1 MLWMIIIVIAYLL
14 NASATA
20 IDKFLLSK
28 KISNPAVYAFFISAL
43 NVLGVVL
50 IPFGF
55 HLVGFWQILVAL
67 ITGAVFTFA
76 YLYMFKA
83 LGENEASRITPFM
96 GGLQPIFVFVL
107 AWIFL
112 GESLGIWAIV
122 AFFILVIGTII
133 LSRQGS
139 QTAKQQKLSRD
150 SYIYATIA
158 TILFAIAYTASKYVY
173 IHDGFI
179 TGFVWTRI
187 GTFLGAIILLLNPK
201 NLKDILS
208 GLKSSNDKN
217 KTGILFVIGQAA
229 GAISFVLVSYAVSIS
244 NSVAVVN
251 ASRGLEYVFLL
262 LILVVMSRKYPKVLS
277 EKMTRKIIIQKIIA
291 TAFIIAGLI
300 ILAFAV

>member
-1 MLWMIIIVIAYLL
+1 MIWLIIIVIAYFL

-28 KISNPAVYAFFISAL
+28 KINNPAVYAFFISAL
-43 NVLGVVL
+43 NILGLVL

-55 HLVGFWQILVAL
+55 HLISFWQIVAGI
-67 ITGAVFTFA
+67 ITGVVFTFS

-96 GGLQPIFVFVL
+96 GGLQPIFVFIL

-112 GESLGIWAIV
+112 GESLGVWAIV
-122 AFFILVIGTII
+122 AFLILVVGTII
-133 LSRQGS
+133 LSRQSGE
-139 QTAKQQKLSRD
+139 TAKQKKLSRQ

-173 IHDGFI
+173 NHDGFI
-179 TGFVWTRI
+179 TGFVWTRV
-187 GTFLGAIILLLNPK
+187 GTFLGAMLLLLRPK
-201 NLKDILS
+201 NFKDIIGGWREAPKHQT
-208 GLKSSNDKN
+208 GL
-217 KTGILFVIGQAA
+217 LFVFGQVA
-229 GAISFVLVSYAVSIS
+229 GAVSFVLVSYAISIS
-244 NSVAVVN
+244 QSVAIIN

-262 LILVVMSRKYPKVLS
+262 LILIVLSRKYPKVLS
-277 EKMTRKIIIQKIIA
+277 EKMTSKIILQKIIA
-291 TAFIIAGLI
+291 VAFIIVGLI